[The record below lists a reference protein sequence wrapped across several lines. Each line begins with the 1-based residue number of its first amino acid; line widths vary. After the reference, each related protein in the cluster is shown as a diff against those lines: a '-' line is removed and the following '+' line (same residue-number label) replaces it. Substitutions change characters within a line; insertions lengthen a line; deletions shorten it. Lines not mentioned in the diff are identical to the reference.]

1 MRTLKNLKMRSQKM
15 SAMFANTVAI
25 KAWPHLLYV
34 NVFSELRL
42 LNDVPAQE

>member
-1 MRTLKNLKMRSQKM
+1 MRALKNLKMRSQKV
-15 SAMFANTVAI
+15 SAMFANAVAI
-25 KAWPHLLYV
+25 KARSHLLYV